1 MENFSLFYSNE
12 EDALL
17 SYADIRNFQNTWNV
31 VDNHQKGVIP
41 VKRVKFILRLLKG
54 RLETDPQKDRL
65 LFKHM
70 CYELEKLNNGEDVTF
85 HDVINMLSYR
95 SVDIRKALQ
104 LEELL
109 AREEF
114 EYIIEEEVAK
124 QTIRNWLEGCLK
136 KNRASG
142 KQQYSLVDGL
152 RAHTDQHTQQQQEHT
167 EEKGKE
173 ADKEEEA
180 ETKDVD
186 GPKHRAK
193 KPVVLPRSDS
203 IGSGSGRKYL
213 TPTLSDPASIR
224 SDKDKNA
231 PPKKRNNRLPPM
243 TKNNLPH
250 LTESTEQNRQ
260 QREVSN
266 TKATAPKSSSVM
278 LEVREWWR
286 EQLAYSSESSEDEV

>member
-1 MENFSLFYSNE
+1 
-12 EDALL
+12 
-17 SYADIRNFQNTWNV
+17 
-31 VDNHQKGVIP
+31 
-41 VKRVKFILRLLKG
+41 
-54 RLETDPQKDRL
+54 
-65 LFKHM
+65 M

-136 KNRASG
+136 KIRASG
-142 KQQYSLVDGL
+142 KQQNSLVARL
-152 RAHTDQHTQQQQEHT
+152 RANTDQPTPQQEHT

-173 ADKEEEA
+173 VAKEEEI
-180 ETKDVD
+180 ETKDTD
-186 GPKHRAK
+186 GARHKAK
-193 KPVVLPRSDS
+193 KPGVLPRSDS

-224 SDKDKNA
+224 SEKDKNA
-231 PPKKRNNRLPPM
+231 APKKRNNRPPQS
-243 TKNNLPH
+243 
-250 LTESTEQNRQ
+250 TESSRQ
-260 QREVSN
+260 QREVVN
-266 TKATAPKSSSVM
+266 TKTTVPKPSSVM
-278 LEVREWWR
+278 LEVREWWK

>member
-1 MENFSLFYSNE
+1 M
-12 EDALL
+12 
-17 SYADIRNFQNTWNV
+17 
-31 VDNHQKGVIP
+31 
-41 VKRVKFILRLLKG
+41 KFILRLLKG

-136 KNRASG
+136 KIRASG
-142 KQQYSLVDGL
+142 KQQNSLVAGL
-152 RAHTDQHTQQQQEHT
+152 RANTEQVQQQEHI

-173 ADKEEEA
+173 TVKEEEI
-180 ETKDVD
+180 ETKDSD
-186 GPKHRAK
+186 GTRHKIK

-224 SDKDKNA
+224 CEKDKNA
-231 PPKKRNNRLPPM
+231 VPKKKNNRPPPM
-243 TKNNLPH
+243 PKNNLPH
-250 LTESTEQNRQ
+250 LTESTEQSRQ
-260 QREVSN
+260 QRETINAKAIVSKPSN
-266 TKATAPKSSSVM
+266 IM
-278 LEVREWWR
+278 LEVREWWK